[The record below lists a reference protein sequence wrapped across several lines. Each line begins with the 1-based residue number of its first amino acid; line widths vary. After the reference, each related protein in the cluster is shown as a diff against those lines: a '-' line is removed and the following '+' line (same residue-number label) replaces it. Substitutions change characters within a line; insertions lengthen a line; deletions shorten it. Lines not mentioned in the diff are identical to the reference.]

1 MNTTTCIYYTD
12 NHFEQAFNFMINLVN
27 ERLTTDKKLKFE
39 ELQLEEC
46 IRNKN
51 NARIRFNN
59 GDQIRVCSASFPMHG
74 IRWHYAYIDSKIPSS
89 VIATVLVPCAI
100 SAYYDNIE
108 QSFIELKEPV
118 KDRIFKWE
126 ADKIEI

>member
-12 NHFEQAFNFMINLVN
+12 NHFEQAFNFMINLTN
-27 ERLTTDKKLKFE
+27 ERLEKDKK
-39 ELQLEEC
+39 LQLEEC

-51 NARIRFNN
+51 SASVRFNN

-74 IRWHYAYIDSKIPSS
+74 IRCHYAYIDSKIHSS
-89 VIATVLVPCAI
+89 VVATVLVPCVI
-100 SAYYDNIE
+100 SAYYNDIE
-108 QSFIELKEPV
+108 KSFIELKEPI

-126 ADKIEI
+126 ADKIEV